1 MKICQLCFQHFCHYS
16 KEQCILPH
24 LLATFTERVLS
35 SRFLWQPVVENVD
48 EDSCSV
54 CSHWKGQNKGGRPNT
69 KTTMNFNSVWV
80 LHHKEWRLQC
90 STPQRMKTAVFY
102 TTKNEDYSVLH
113 HKERRLQCSTPQR
126 TKTTV
131 FYTTKNEDYSW
142 STRWFGVR
150 KPKLFYSNFT
160 WLWVKSI
167 PTIWWSVRLSC
178 L

>member
-35 SRFLWQPVVENVD
+35 SRFLWQPVDENVD

-54 CSHWKGQNKGGRPNT
+54 CSHWKGQNKVGRPNT

-80 LHHKEWRLQC
+80 LHHKERRLQC

-131 FYTTKNEDYSW
+131 FYTTKNEDCSVLHHKERRLQS
-142 STRWFGVR
+142 STPQRTKTTVEVLGDSG
-150 KPKLFYSNFT
+150 LGDQ
-160 WLWVKSI
+160 
-167 PTIWWSVRLSC
+167 SC
-178 L
+178 ST